1 MAVQIINGIM
11 AVFFVIGALDYLLD
25 NKLGLGSEFERGFG
39 CAEKLFITMG
49 GFVALAPVIARV
61 LSPVVCPFFR
71 RLGADPSLFAGIFSG
86 VDAGGYP
93 LALKLADD
101 PAMGVFNGAIVG
113 SMLGVAMLC
122 TIPLGIASTKPEER
136 VSMIYGLICGLIT
149 IPIGCLVGGIVG
161 DYGMT
166 GVLNNTLPVLVLSI
180 VLSLL
185 LLFAKNLIVRILIVF
200 GKIIL
205 AIAVF
210 GMVISGLQFLLGRT
224 LIEGLTG
231 LEEVCTIIGQIC
243 IFIAGAFPMLAVL
256 RRLLKKP
263 LAAVSRKLGIN
274 EVASGDFLTTLA
286 SSLPTL
292 ADLPQMDEKGRMLN
306 VAFATSACFVFG
318 DHLAYLAAAAPEVS
332 VPMIAAKLSA
342 GISGLV
348 LAIVLAPKLLRN

>member
-93 LALKLADD
+93 LALQLADD

-113 SMLGVAMLC
+113 SMLGVALLC

-149 IPIGCLVGGIVG
+149 IPIGCLVGGFVG
-161 DYGMT
+161 GYGMT
-166 GVLNNTLPVLVLSI
+166 GVLKNTLPVLVLAIIGSAPAVRQAAVRLERSRPRWFYVAEI
-180 VLSLL
+180 VLFTAGLL
-185 LLFAKNLIVRILIVF
+185 LCVA
-200 GKIIL
+200 
-205 AIAVF
+205 
-210 GMVISGLQFLLGRT
+210 GMVGSTYTSFLYAQF
-224 LIEGLTG
+224 
-231 LEEVCTIIGQIC
+231 
-243 IFIAGAFPMLAVL
+243 
-256 RRLLKKP
+256 
-263 LAAVSRKLGIN
+263 
-274 EVASGDFLTTLA
+274 
-286 SSLPTL
+286 
-292 ADLPQMDEKGRMLN
+292 
-306 VAFATSACFVFG
+306 
-318 DHLAYLAAAAPEVS
+318 
-332 VPMIAAKLSA
+332 
-342 GISGLV
+342 
-348 LAIVLAPKLLRN
+348 